1 MVRVSVQ
8 HGLVDA
14 AGQCCRTMWRQRMK
28 FKALSLAAVALAM
41 FALPVTAH
49 HSYSM
54 FDGATTVTLEGTV
67 KEFQWVNPHAWLIM
81 TVPDD
86 DEGEPQQ
93 WALELPSPNGLA
105 RNGWRP
111 RMLAPGMDVTATM
124 HPLKDGQNG
133 GGGLSVTL
141 PDGTLMRTTTN
152 NLNQ

>member
-1 MVRVSVQ
+1 
-8 HGLVDA
+8 
-14 AGQCCRTMWRQRMK
+14 
-28 FKALSLAAVALAM
+28 
-41 FALPVTAH
+41 
-49 HSYSM
+49 
-54 FDGATTVTLEGTV
+54 
-67 KEFQWVNPHAWLIM
+67 QWVNPHAWLIM